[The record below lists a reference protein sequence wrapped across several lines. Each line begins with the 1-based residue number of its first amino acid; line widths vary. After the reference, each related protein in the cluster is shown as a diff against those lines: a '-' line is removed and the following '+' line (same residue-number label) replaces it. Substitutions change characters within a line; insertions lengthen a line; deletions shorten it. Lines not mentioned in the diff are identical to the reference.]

1 MEKSDDIN
9 YSLREPI
16 PFSMPME
23 SVAMPIYLPCPGC
36 HSLLRPPNR
45 ASNQAILRCPLCQH
59 ELEAYDL
66 VKGLQRQWLVIED
79 RGAEDFVG
87 KILTGQAGVEVADL
101 PAVSGT
107 TSGDSSVGSATTS
120 SEAETEAS
128 TDAGTASVLGSGP
141 QGADAAKI
149 NWDRLRP
156 AAQDDFIRKIQ
167 EKKSPLVSAMQVIAG
182 GLAAIPVGLLLVWHV
197 LGKDVAGAGPAVG
210 RVLPWV
216 VPAKFRKVAILNPT
230 DRQFGDDEN
239 GNGLDDGLRKKF
251 ENTLTKEP
259 VGDNIQSNNSNN
271 TATRPSGTPAN
282 NKLDPADSSPDSS
295 SKGADRTATSD
306 GVLRNGDGR
315 SQLSVN
321 MNRWLEALTLLSQ
334 ATAGGSEAIDP
345 TKLVVDP
352 QVVRLSKAI
361 SETTMLLGETTSSS
375 LSNRAWRER
384 LHWLMSVSTELPAF
398 RLAFEQTK
406 LEPSKPGTPW
416 IGILP
421 LLDLSSTIPDQFN
434 TDGPA
439 MQGKAPLELE
449 GASIRLVWDPIW
461 VDPNQIEVLANR
473 PQRCMMLGVFQ
484 GSEQDQDLPSDTLKV
499 VGVFL
504 IPEIGDSPDASE
516 ATADAKKG
524 GGSSP

>member
-1 MEKSDDIN
+1 
-9 YSLREPI
+9 
-16 PFSMPME
+16 
-23 SVAMPIYLPCPGC
+23 MPIYLPCPGC
-36 HSLLRPPNR
+36 HSLLRPPTR

-66 VKGLQRQWLVIED
+66 VKGLQRQWMVIED
-79 RGAEDFVG
+79 RGTEDFVG
-87 KILTGQAGVEVADL
+87 KILNGQAKVE
-101 PAVSGT
+101 AVESPSAAGT
-107 TSGDSSVGSATTS
+107 TSVDGPVGLAAVSNELENDAKVDGGN
-120 SEAETEAS
+120 AS
-128 TDAGTASVLGSGP
+128 LLGSGP

-230 DRQFGDDEN
+230 DRQFGDDMT
-239 GNGLDDGLRKKF
+239 GSGLDDGLRKKF
-251 ENTLTKEP
+251 ENTVTKEP
-259 VGDNIQSNNSNN
+259 SENDTQSKD
-271 TATRPSGTPAN
+271 TATRPSGAPTTS
-282 NKLDPADSSPDSS
+282 KIDPADPSSDNS
-295 SKGADRTATSD
+295 SKGAERTASPD
-306 GVLRNGDGR
+306 VVLRNGDGR

-321 MNRWLEALTLLSQ
+321 MNRWLESLTLLSQ

-345 TKLVVDP
+345 AKLSVDP

-361 SETTMLLGETTSSS
+361 SETTTLLGETTSSA

-398 RLAFEQTK
+398 RLAFEQSK

-416 IGILP
+416 VGILP
-421 LLDLSSTIPDQFN
+421 LLDLSSTLPEQFN
-434 TDGPA
+434 SDGPA

-449 GASIRLVWDPIW
+449 GASIRLMWDPRW
-461 VDPNQIEVLANR
+461 VDPNQIELLANR

-484 GSEQDQDLPSDTLKV
+484 GSEQDEEVASDTLKV

-504 IPEIGDSPDASE
+504 IPEIGDAADGSE
-516 ATADAKKG
+516 ATADAKKDD
-524 GGSSP
+524 GSSR

>member
-1 MEKSDDIN
+1 
-9 YSLREPI
+9 
-16 PFSMPME
+16 
-23 SVAMPIYLPCPGC
+23 MPIYLPCPGC
-36 HSLLRPPNR
+36 HSLLRPPTR

-79 RGAEDFVG
+79 RGTDDFVG
-87 KILTGQAGVEVADL
+87 KILTGQSKMEAAESSSTAGAGSMESPVGL
-101 PAVSGT
+101 GT
-107 TSGDSSVGSATTS
+107 MSNET
-120 SEAETEAS
+120 ETEAR
-128 TDAGTASVLGSGP
+128 TTGGTASLLGTGP
-141 QGADAAKI
+141 QGVDAAKI

-156 AAQDDFIRKIQ
+156 ATQDDFIRKIQ

-230 DRQFGDDEN
+230 NREDGSEVS
-239 GNGLDDGLRKKF
+239 GSGLDDGLRKKF
-251 ENTLTKEP
+251 EGPLTKEP
-259 VGDNIQSNNSNN
+259 AKNDPPGNN
-271 TATRPSGTPAN
+271 TESRPSGSPSTS
-282 NKLDPADSSPDSS
+282 KLDPVDPTSNSTAKTADP
-295 SKGADRTATSD
+295 TAASE
-306 GVLRNGDGR
+306 GLLSNSEGR
-315 SQLSVN
+315 SQLSVT

-345 TKLVVDP
+345 ATLSADP

-361 SETTMLLGETTSSS
+361 SETTTLLGETNSSA

-406 LEPSKPGTPW
+406 LEPAKPGTPW

-421 LLDLSSTIPDQFN
+421 LLDLSSAIPEQFN
-434 TDGPA
+434 TDGSALP
-439 MQGKAPLELE
+439 GKAPLELE
-449 GASIRLVWDPIW
+449 GASIRLVWDPRW
-461 VDPNQIEVLANR
+461 VDANQIELLANR

-484 GSEQDQDLPSDTLKV
+484 GSESDQDLASDTLKV

-504 IPEIGDSPDASE
+504 IPEIGDSPVTQDP
-516 ATADAKKG
+516 ATDLKKVNE
-524 GGSSP
+524 SYP

>member
-1 MEKSDDIN
+1 
-9 YSLREPI
+9 
-16 PFSMPME
+16 ME
-23 SVAMPIYLPCPGC
+23 SDAMPIYLPCPGC
-36 HSLLRPPNR
+36 HSLLRPPTR

-79 RGAEDFVG
+79 RGTDDFVG
-87 KILTGQAGVEVADL
+87 KILTGQSKTEVADVSS
-101 PAVSGT
+101 PAVTGT
-107 TSGDSSVGSATTS
+107 VDSPVGSGS
-120 SEAETEAS
+120 ISNDAETETRTAG
-128 TDAGTASVLGSGP
+128 GTASLLGTGP
-141 QGADAAKI
+141 QGVDAAKI

-230 DRQFGDDEN
+230 ERQDGGEDPPS
-239 GNGLDDGLRKKF
+239 GLDDGLRKKF
-251 ENTLTKEP
+251 ENTLTKQDATNDVP
-259 VGDNIQSNNSNN
+259 SKN
-271 TATRPSGTPAN
+271 TETRPSGNPSTSN
-282 NKLDPADSSPDSS
+282 LDPLDPFSDNS
-295 SKGADRTATSD
+295 SKAADRTAASD
-306 GVLRNGDGR
+306 TVLRNSDGR

-345 TKLVVDP
+345 AKLVVDP

-361 SETTMLLGETTSSS
+361 SETTTLLGETNSSA

-406 LEPSKPGTPW
+406 LEPAKPGTPW
-416 IGILP
+416 VGILP
-421 LLDLSSTIPDQFN
+421 LLDLSATIPEQFN
-434 TDGPA
+434 ADGPA
-439 MQGKAPLELE
+439 LQGKAPLELE
-449 GASIRLVWDPIW
+449 GSSIRLIWDPRW
-461 VDPNQIEVLANR
+461 VDPNQIELIASQ

-484 GSEQDQDLPSDTLKV
+484 GSEQDSDVASDTLKV

-504 IPEIGDSPDASE
+504 IPEIGESPDAL
-516 ATADAKKG
+516 APAADSKKDN
-524 GGSSP
+524 GSGP

>member
-1 MEKSDDIN
+1 
-9 YSLREPI
+9 
-16 PFSMPME
+16 ME
-23 SVAMPIYLPCPGC
+23 SDAMPIYLPCPGC
-36 HSLLRPPNR
+36 HSLLRPPTR

-79 RGAEDFVG
+79 RGTDDFVG
-87 KILTGQAGVEVADL
+87 KILNGQAKTQVSDASSPADTASVEGPTDL
-101 PAVSGT
+101 GGISN
-107 TSGDSSVGSATTS
+107 
-120 SEAETEAS
+120 EAETEAG
-128 TDAGTASVLGSGP
+128 TVGGTASLLGTGP
-141 QGADAAKI
+141 QGVDAAKI

-156 AAQDDFIRKIQ
+156 ATQDDFIRKIQ
-167 EKKSPLVSAMQVIAG
+167 EKKSPLVSALQVIAG

-230 DRQFGDDEN
+230 DRPDGNDVN
-239 GNGLDDGLRKKF
+239 GGEFDDGLRKKF
-251 ENTLTKEP
+251 ENSLTKKPAENDTP
-259 VGDNIQSNNSNN
+259 SNN
-271 TATRPSGTPAN
+271 TASRPSGTPSTS
-282 NKLDPADSSPDSS
+282 KLDPVTPSTDSS
-295 SKGADRTATSD
+295 SKGADRTAASD
-306 GVLRNGDGR
+306 GVLGNSDGR

-345 TKLVVDP
+345 AKLAVDP

-361 SETTMLLGETTSSS
+361 SETTMLLGETNSSA

-406 LEPSKPGTPW
+406 LEPAKPGTPW
-416 IGILP
+416 VGILP
-421 LLDLSSTIPDQFN
+421 LLDLSSAIPEEFN
-434 TDGPA
+434 TDDSDL
-439 MQGKAPLELE
+439 QGKAPLELE
-449 GASIRLVWDPIW
+449 GASIRLVWDPRW
-461 VDPNQIEVLANR
+461 VDPNQIELLANR
-473 PQRCMMLGVFQ
+473 PQRCMILGVFQ
-484 GSEQDQDLPSDTLKV
+484 GSEQDQDVASDTLKV

-504 IPEIGDSPDASE
+504 IPEIGDSPDAPAP
-516 ATADAKKG
+516 ATDAK
-524 GGSSP
+524 